1 MSLWYLLSFSTEIR
15 CIYLSKEFPGKKAGE
30 QEQKM
35 FVMEVRGL
43 VFQGLLQNVLAKVI
57 LKWVTILNSMEKV
70 SSIICVCNCICMMGM
85 LWLYG
90 RDEEMQK

>member
-1 MSLWYLLSFSTEIR
+1 
-15 CIYLSKEFPGKKAGE
+15 
-30 QEQKM
+30 M
-35 FVMEVRGL
+35 FLMEVRGI

-70 SSIICVCNCICMMGM
+70 SSIICVCNCTCMMGM